1 MFKIKINQFPKQFS
15 LARYDSRSLFWTW
28 IAPKCFQ
35 FIIYYHYCS
44 IYFFSTQ
51 RVVPLVISVNVS
63 FQTFQGLSLRRS
75 REELIIKIVKMVI
88 WWDINYPYKAMQDTP
103 SHWYKCISV
112 TSKSARLM
120 VNSEDNLKIFVD
132 IFIYIRF
139 KSLVSQ
145 SHQRWFFPIIS
156 TRILFTESPKTLT
169 GRSRDNSFL
178 DVQKT
183 LHLKRSIKERLV
195 YFLCFLWQ
203 YLSQQTFI

>member
-1 MFKIKINQFPKQFS
+1 
-15 LARYDSRSLFWTW
+15 
-28 IAPKCFQ
+28 
-35 FIIYYHYCS
+35 
-44 IYFFSTQ
+44 
-51 RVVPLVISVNVS
+51 
-63 FQTFQGLSLRRS
+63 
-75 REELIIKIVKMVI
+75 MVI

-120 VNSEDNLKIFVD
+120 VNSENNLKIFVD

-195 YFLCFLWQ
+195 YFLCF
-203 YLSQQTFI
+203 SDSTFPSKHLYKIKRFKWYSTENVFKTKAFCLFVQLDISVVVRGCMKTNWFFFK